1 MVFCRLC
8 LACFV
13 CAGLSYMKRTLILNT
28 YFKNNLKMHLQHLLF
43 LPFLLGLLFAP
54 EIANACAVCFSS
66 SEETLEAFYFT
77 TIFLTLLPVV
87 MLFTIGYW
95 LYSKHRKT

>member
-1 MVFCRLC
+1 
-8 LACFV
+8 
-13 CAGLSYMKRTLILNT
+13 
-28 YFKNNLKMHLQHLLF
+28 MHLQHFLLS
-43 LPFLLGLLFAP
+43 PFLLGLLFAP

-95 LYSKHRKT
+95 LYSKHRNT